1 MSCRRSLFILLGALL
16 IASRCTL
23 SAQDKLPAP
32 PDVRIST
39 TVSTRAL
46 VTAVGRAIGAAGGPH
61 IIVSS
66 NLTSANTLEDIAQS
80 KADIAFITKPL
91 SGEDRARYPE
101 VEYFGTAV
109 GMQVVALGV
118 SSDLWDAGLHAITED
133 ATRDIYEQKIT
144 NWKTVG
150 GPDEK
155 IELFSFEEGAG
166 IWEILADWLY
176 GDARKAPIPNV
187 QKNSNSQDARDA
199 LEFGAGT
206 IALMGAGLVD
216 NSRCHALSIT
226 ISGTAVPPTAAMVAS
241 GAYPLVRPLIAVSVG
256 RPVNAIRQVT
266 EFLASP
272 AGQAL
277 IKADGSL
284 GLDAVPKPPED
295 SAKKS
300 DYY

>member
-1 MSCRRSLFILLGALL
+1 MSCRRPLFILLGTLL
-16 IASRCTL
+16 IASLCTL
-23 SAQDKLPAP
+23 SAQDKPPAP

-46 VTAVGRAIGAAGGPH
+46 ITAVGKAIAAAGGPH
-61 IIVSS
+61 LVISS
-66 NLTSANTLEDIAQS
+66 NLTSADNLDDLAQG
-80 KADIAFITKPL
+80 KADIAFITKPI
-91 SGEDRARYPE
+91 SGEDRARYPD
-101 VEYFGTAV
+101 VEYFGTPV

-144 NWKTVG
+144 NWKTLG
-150 GPDEK
+150 GPDEE

-176 GDARKAPIPNV
+176 GDARKAPVPKV
-187 QKNSNSQDARDA
+187 QTNSNSQDARDI
-199 LEFGAGT
+199 LGGGVGA
-206 IALMGAGLVD
+206 IAPMGAGLVD

-226 ISGTAVPPTAAMVAS
+226 VSGTAVPPTAAMVAA
-241 GAYPLVRPLIAVSVG
+241 GAYPLVRPLLAVSVG
-256 RPVNAIRQVT
+256 RPVNAIRNVT

-277 IKADGSL
+277 IRDDGSL